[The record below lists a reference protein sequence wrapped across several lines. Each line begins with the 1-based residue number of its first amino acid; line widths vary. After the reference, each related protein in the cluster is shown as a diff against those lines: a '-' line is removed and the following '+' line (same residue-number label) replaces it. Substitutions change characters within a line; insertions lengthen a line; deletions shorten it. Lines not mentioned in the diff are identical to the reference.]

1 MQKRMDDNPQDMLN
15 RLRGDVPENRS
26 PNIDNILK
34 IVAAK
39 IESMRES
46 QEEQENKFED
56 MLEAMGMD
64 YDEMDEEDE
73 RNIRIVRDDKDS
85 PEYGNSY
92 TDWSPNLDDYLT

>member
-1 MQKRMDDNPQDMLN
+1 
-15 RLRGDVPENRS
+15 
-26 PNIDNILK
+26 
-34 IVAAK
+34 VAAK